1 MLRSA
6 LTDTKMAHGT
16 VPIQLSIPSG
26 HARHHSTYFL
36 SFFITGVRRSRHS
49 SPTFF
54 QPLTKSFRV
63 ISCARNKEPS
73 AGSTGNA
80 AVRSSTVTDARLL
93 IDGRDRPAVWRRL
106 PLETAAVAQ
115 REASRTGAR
124 KAACRPIGPSI
135 LAPG

>member
-6 LTDTKMAHGT
+6 LTDTKMVHGK

-26 HARHHSTYFL
+26 HARHHSTYVFIL
-36 SFFITGVRRSRHS
+36 FITGVRRSGI
-49 SPTFF
+49 

-63 ISCARNKEPS
+63 ISFARNKETS

-106 PLETAAVAQ
+106 PLETAAVTK
-115 REASRTGAR
+115 REASRTKAR